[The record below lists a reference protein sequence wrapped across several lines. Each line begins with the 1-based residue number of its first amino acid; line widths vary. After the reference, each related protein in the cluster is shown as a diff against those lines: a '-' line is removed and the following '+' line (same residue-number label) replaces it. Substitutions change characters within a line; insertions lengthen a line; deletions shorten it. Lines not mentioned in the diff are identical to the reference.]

1 MQKVIMRKIV
11 SVALCTTL
19 AMSMLVGCGGAATT
33 QKNDTTAEAT
43 TGASQTSENTTD
55 KAEDV
60 TIEHSKGTTTVKA
73 NPKKVVVFDL
83 GILDIMDSLGVD
95 AEVAVPTDSL
105 TTYLEKYKEATNAG
119 GIKQPDVEGIYTFA
133 PDVIFISGR
142 QSDYYDE
149 LNKIAP
155 TVYVDQEAT
164 SYMEDFERNVNTIAT
179 LFGKQSVAEEKLAEI
194 EALVKEGQE
203 KAAKTDE
210 KALMILTNEGSLS
223 AYGKGSRFGIIHDVL
238 GVKAA
243 DETIEVSTHGQEASF
258 EYISSVNPD
267 ILFVIDRSAVVGGE
281 VKATDTLNNDL
292 VKATNAGKNNKIVYL
307 NAETWYVG
315 GAGLTSVKEMIKE
328 VVDAL

>member
-1 MQKVIMRKIV
+1 MRKIL
-11 SVALCTTL
+11 SVGLCTAL
-19 AMSMLVGCGGAATT
+19 AMGMLVGCGATSSEATT
-33 QKNDTTAEAT
+33 QTTIEAT
-43 TGASQTSENTTD
+43 TEATNNATQAVED

-60 TIEHSKGTTTVKA
+60 TITHSKGTTTVKA
-73 NPKKVVVFDL
+73 NPQKVVVFDL
-83 GILDIMDSLGVD
+83 GILDIMDSLGVE
-95 AEVAVPTDSL
+95 AELAVPTDSL
-105 TTYLEKYKEATNAG
+105 TSYLEKYKEATNAG

-203 KAAKTDE
+203 KAAASDE
-210 KALMILTNEGSLS
+210 KALMLLTNEGSLS

-258 EYISSVNPD
+258 EYISKVNPD
-267 ILFVIDRSAVVGGE
+267 ILFVVDRSAVVGGE
-281 VKATDTLNNDL
+281 VKASDTLDNDL
-292 VKATNAGKNNKIVYL
+292 VKQTNAGKNNKIVYL
-307 NAETWYVG
+307 DAETWYVG
-315 GAGLTSVKEMIKE
+315 GAGLTSVKSMIEE
-328 VVDAL
+328 VVNAL